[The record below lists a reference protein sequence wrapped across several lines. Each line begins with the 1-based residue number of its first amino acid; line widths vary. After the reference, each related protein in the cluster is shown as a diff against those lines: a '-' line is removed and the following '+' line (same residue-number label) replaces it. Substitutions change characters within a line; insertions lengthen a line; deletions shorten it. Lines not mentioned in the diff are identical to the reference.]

1 MFMFYLMPT
10 LMADPLTIQLDRAI
24 FGAFVT
30 VAIFF
35 ATHVFIAIKWGARV
49 SSDVRDLLKR
59 VGELS
64 SELHGIRD
72 AVVKFNVTDAQV
84 MRNMQD
90 INDLEL
96 RVRKLEHE

>member
-1 MFMFYLMPT
+1 MYVFYLLA

-35 ATHVFIAIKWGARV
+35 ATHVFIAIKWGARM
-49 SSDVRDLLKR
+49 SADVRDLLKR

-64 SELHGIRD
+64 AELHGVREAIN
-72 AVVKFNVTDAQV
+72 KFNVTDAQV
-84 MRNMQD
+84 LRNAAD
-90 INDLEL
+90 IKDLEL
-96 RVRKLEHE
+96 RVRELERE

>member
-1 MFMFYLMPT
+1 MYL
-10 LMADPLTIQLDRAI
+10 LFLLASIADPLTIQLDRAI
-24 FGAFVT
+24 FGAFIT

-64 SELHGIRD
+64 SELQGIRD

-96 RVRKLEHE
+96 RVRKLEHK

>member
-1 MFMFYLMPT
+1 MFMFYLMSA

-49 SSDVRDLLKR
+49 SADVRDLLKR

-64 SELHGIRD
+64 TELHGVREAIN
-72 AVVKFNVTDAQV
+72 KFNVTDAQV
-84 MRNMQD
+84 MRNAKD
-90 INDLEL
+90 IADLEL
-96 RVRKLEHE
+96 RVRELEKH